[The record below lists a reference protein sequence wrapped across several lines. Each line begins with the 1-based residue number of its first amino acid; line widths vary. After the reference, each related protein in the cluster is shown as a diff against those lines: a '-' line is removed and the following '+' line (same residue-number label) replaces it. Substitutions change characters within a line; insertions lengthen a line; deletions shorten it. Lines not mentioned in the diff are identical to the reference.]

1 MEATVQNLSTPL
13 TASGIQISPYFFRR
27 FPQVIRKVHS
37 FCTSR
42 RGFPIAGS
50 SALPQ
55 SVGSENVSASR
66 ACWMIATEPAAI
78 SGDIPDRV

>member
-1 MEATVQNLSTPL
+1 MDATVQNLSTAL
-13 TASGIQISPYFFRR
+13 TATMSRNDNRSHPGIQISPYFFRR

-42 RGFPIAGS
+42 RSFPIAGN

-55 SVGSENVSASR
+55 SVGSENVSAS
-66 ACWMIATEPAAI
+66 
-78 SGDIPDRV
+78 